1 MYACDKCMTRF
12 PVVLD
17 RRHYV
22 MVPIKQLR
30 DMQNEIKRLGESGEK
45 LSAKLDKANEEK
57 KQSDATLKTKIDE
70 ADIRRLEDKIAY
82 LQSNVEHLKRDKGEL
97 EEKIAS
103 LSPQA
108 QVAD

>member
-1 MYACDKCMTRF
+1 
-12 PVVLD
+12 
-17 RRHYV
+17 

-30 DMQNEIKRLGESGEK
+30 DMQNEIKRLEENGEK
-45 LSAKLDKANEEK
+45 LSAKLDQANEEK

-70 ADIRRLEDKIAY
+70 VDIRRLEDKIAY
-82 LQSNVEHLKRDKGEL
+82 LQSHAEHLKRDKGEL
-97 EEKIAS
+97 EEKIVS